1 MTENKTLCSSFD
13 EIPDKKGNSVACKT
27 TYLYD
32 DIPIHKHDHFEI
44 EFILNGSAEHWL
56 NGKSS
61 LVGAGDAIFLK
72 HSDIHSFRISKKPL
86 VILNMRLY
94 ISRLSG
100 DLRQL
105 IISQRA
111 PCIGHTEGSG
121 IDERFELF
129 RQLEHVISFGGKY
142 REALIT
148 AYTTIFFVKIAEL
161 FRYDA
166 GGADEVWTNN
176 YEYISEAIKYVND
189 NYMHPIKLSDVAK
202 SISISPN
209 YLSEIFSQHIGY
221 GIKEYLT
228 RLRCMYAQSMLEDS
242 AHHSSITNIAESVGF
257 ESFSSFSRAFRKLY
271 GMSPSEYL
279 KDYNRRN
286 VKQQD
291 AP

>member
-1 MTENKTLCSSFD
+1 MNESNPLCSSFD
-13 EIPDKKGNSVACKT
+13 DIPDKKGNSVACKT

-61 LVGAGDAIFLK
+61 RVGSGDAVFLK
-72 HSDIHSFRISKKPL
+72 HSDIHSFRLYQKPL

-111 PCIGHTEGSG
+111 PRIGHTDANGVN
-121 IDERFELF
+121 ERFDLF
-129 RQLEHVISFGGKY
+129 RQLESVINSDCLY

-161 FRYDA
+161 FCDDVNES
-166 GGADEVWTNN
+166 DEIWTNN
-176 YEYISEAIKYVND
+176 YEYISAAIKYIND
-189 NYMHPIKLSDVAK
+189 NYMKPIKLSDAAK

-209 YLSEIFSQHIGY
+209 YLSEIFSKQLGY

-228 RLRCMYAQSMLEDS
+228 RLRCMYAQSMLENGTRR
-242 AHHSSITNIAESVGF
+242 ITDIAEEVGF
-257 ESFSSFSRAFRKLY
+257 DSFSSFSRAFKKLY

-279 KDYNRRN
+279 KDYNKRN
-286 VKQQD
+286 PKAQD